1 MTKESLKKQENM
13 SDSLFE
19 LNTLILDLRSKL
31 SKSLQEV
38 LQLRKDLDL
47 EKEEHQLTQ
56 LKYESIKQNLDIVLR
71 HPSRLFSLEL
81 PHFRLQHTFLL
92 ESACH
97 KLLSQ

>member
-1 MTKESLKKQENM
+1 MTKENL

-47 EKEEHQLTQ
+47 EKEEHQLSE
-56 LKYESIKQNLDIVLR
+56 LKYQSMKDMLTDKLDDKINAARGAVKEVIDDGTKR
-71 HPSRLFSLEL
+71 
-81 PHFRLQHTFLL
+81 
-92 ESACH
+92 
-97 KLLSQ
+97 

>member
-1 MTKESLKKQENM
+1 MTKESLN
-13 SDSLFE
+13 DSLFE

-56 LKYESIKQNLDIVLR
+56 LKYQSMKDMVTNKLDDKINAARGAVKEVIDDGIKR
-71 HPSRLFSLEL
+71 
-81 PHFRLQHTFLL
+81 
-92 ESACH
+92 
-97 KLLSQ
+97 

>member
-47 EKEEHQLTQ
+47 EKEEHQLTE
-56 LKYESIKQNLDIVLR
+56 LKYQSMKDIV
-71 HPSRLFSLEL
+71 
-81 PHFRLQHTFLL
+81 TN
-92 ESACH
+92 
-97 KLLSQ
+97 KLDDKINAARGAIEEIQK